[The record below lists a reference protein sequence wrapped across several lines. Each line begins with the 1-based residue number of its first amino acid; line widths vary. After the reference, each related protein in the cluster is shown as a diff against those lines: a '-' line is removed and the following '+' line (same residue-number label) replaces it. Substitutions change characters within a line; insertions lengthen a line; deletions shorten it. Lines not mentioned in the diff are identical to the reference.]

1 MKRNLSIIAILVTG
15 LTSSLSMAVDTQ
27 NLSVSAT
34 VNGKCKFATVGN
46 LTFGTVS
53 SPGVSIDPSDLGNAT
68 GISTVTY
75 RCTTGTAAT
84 SLGMGNG
91 ANFSGTRRVAV
102 VPVTGPF
109 MGYGLVS
116 AGFTQTGAGFGGAVL
131 TATVTGTILEA
142 THQVAAAGVYTDT
155 VSITIN
161 P

>member
-15 LTSSLSMAVDTQ
+15 LTSSLAMAIDTA
-27 NLSVSAT
+27 NLAVSAT
-34 VNGKCKFATVGN
+34 VAGKCKFATVGG
-46 LTFGTVS
+46 LTFGTSS
-53 SPGVSIDPSDLGNAT
+53 SPGVSIDPSDAGNAT
-68 GISTVTY
+68 GTASVTY
-75 RCTTGTAAT
+75 RCTSGTAAT
-84 SLGMGNG
+84 SLGMNNG

-102 VPVTGPF
+102 APAGPF
-109 MGYGLVS
+109 MGYSLVS

-131 TATVTGTILEA
+131 TATVTGTIPEA

>member
-15 LTSSLSMAVDTQ
+15 LTSSLSMAVDTS
-27 NLSVSAT
+27 NLNVSAT

-102 VPVTGPF
+102 AAGGPF